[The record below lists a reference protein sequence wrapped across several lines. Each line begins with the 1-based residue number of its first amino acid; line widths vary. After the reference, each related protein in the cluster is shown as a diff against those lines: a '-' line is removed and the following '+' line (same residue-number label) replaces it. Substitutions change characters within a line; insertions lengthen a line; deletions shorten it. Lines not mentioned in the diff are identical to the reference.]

1 MREVTELVTVLSSRV
16 KLRIS
21 DLERDAEQRAAR
33 GNHLPGGDKEG
44 GNVKQMLQRP
54 WRLDLIADA
63 THCSVQNDAIETP
76 FWGGVTATESDKE
89 SNCAAERLGVEESR
103 QAIGE
108 AVALVIDGA
117 NGESMLGYVNSGELH
132 EPAGLAGEAVD
143 GADCTYELGGRER
156 GPPLSEELEAA
167 GIGDELGTVGHRMAG
182 IELVG
187 TQGPKRALLVRLCH
201 RMLHLPLLSVLGYLL
216 RSQKTGLSS
225 EESDSL

>member
-1 MREVTELVTVLSSRV
+1 MAVEE
-16 KLRIS
+16 
-21 DLERDAEQRAAR
+21 
-33 GNHLPGGDKEG
+33 
-44 GNVKQMLQRP
+44 
-54 WRLDLIADA
+54 
-63 THCSVQNDAIETP
+63 
-76 FWGGVTATESDKE
+76 
-89 SNCAAERLGVEESR
+89 GVEERDTVVDDRIDVRYVSHE
-103 QAIGE
+103 AVGE

-167 GIGDELGTVGHRMAG
+167 GIGDELGAVGHRMAG